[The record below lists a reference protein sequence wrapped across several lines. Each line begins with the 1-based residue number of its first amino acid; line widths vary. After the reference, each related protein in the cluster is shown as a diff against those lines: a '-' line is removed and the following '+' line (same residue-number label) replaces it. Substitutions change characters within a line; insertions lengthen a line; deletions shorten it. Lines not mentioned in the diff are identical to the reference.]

1 MTTIIQTTI
10 TSASDPPKLP
20 ATTPVW
26 SLVSKKNSTIERQKK
41 ELGKKQYQRNLNSR
55 EIMI

>member
-26 SLVSKKNSTIERQKK
+26 SLVSKKNTIERKK
-41 ELGKKQYQRNLNSR
+41 KNLRKSNIK
-55 EIMI
+55 EILIVEK

>member
-26 SLVSKKNSTIERQKK
+26 SLVSKKNYTIELKKK
-41 ELGKKQYQRNLNSR
+41 ELRKKQYQRSVNSR